1 MEKKALKTRKMM
13 ILLTM
18 MRTRKIRNPTKMR
31 METARDRDQD
41 LVQILVMILMLW
53 LRFVRQLLVSFLWF
67 LAIVD
72 ILMFWIT
79 NNRFLNIF
87 IFY

>member
-41 LVQILVMILMLW
+41 LVQILVMILML
-53 LRFVRQLLVSFLWF
+53 
-67 LAIVD
+67 
-72 ILMFWIT
+72 
-79 NNRFLNIF
+79 
-87 IFY
+87 

>member
-1 MEKKALKTRKMM
+1 
-13 ILLTM
+13 
-18 MRTRKIRNPTKMR
+18 MR

-41 LVQILVMILMLW
+41 LVQILVMLLMLW